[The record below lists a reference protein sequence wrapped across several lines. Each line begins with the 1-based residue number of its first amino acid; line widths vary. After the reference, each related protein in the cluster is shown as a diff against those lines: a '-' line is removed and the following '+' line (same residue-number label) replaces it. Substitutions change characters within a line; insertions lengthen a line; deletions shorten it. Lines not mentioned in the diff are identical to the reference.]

1 MDSQEFSKIY
11 DTYVEKIYRFVYLRV
26 NSKEEAQDIT
36 SQVFL
41 NFLSKS
47 QKNTKLNSQDILS
60 LQAFLYRIAKNLLID
75 NYRLKGRSVLS
86 LDENGAN
93 EIIDTKPLVDKN
105 TSKEEDMVVLQEKLN
120 KLKSPYFEVVIWHYL
135 EDLEIETIAK
145 ILNKTPGNVR
155 VILHRGLNQ
164 LKKDVED
171 QSHLF

>member
-11 DTYVEKIYRFVYLRV
+11 DTYVEKIYRFVYLRI

-47 QKNTKLNSQDILS
+47 QKNSKIHSEDVLS

-75 NYRLKGRSVLS
+75 TYRQKGRIALPLDDENIQNLVVADPPLDSK
-86 LDENGAN
+86 LDE
-93 EIIDTKPLVDKN
+93 ISDLKLIR
-105 TSKEEDMVVLQEKLN
+105 EKLN
-120 KLKSPYFEVVIWHYL
+120 ELRSPYWEVVVWHYL
-135 EDLEIETIAK
+135 EEIDIETIAK
-145 ILNKTPGNVR
+145 ILNKTPGNIR

-164 LKKDVED
+164 LKKSVEK
-171 QSHLF
+171 

>member
-47 QKNTKLNSQDILS
+47 EKNTKLNSQDILS

-75 NYRLKGRSVLS
+75 SYRRKGQAVFS
-86 LDENGAN
+86 LDETEA
-93 EIIDTKPLVDKN
+93 EAIATIDPSMDN
-105 TSKEEDMVVLQEKLN
+105 SIAQEENIKLLQSQLN
-120 KLKSPYFEVVIWHYL
+120 KLKSPYWEVVVWHYL
-135 EDLEIETIAK
+135 EDLDIEDIAK
-145 ILNKTPGNVR
+145 ILNKTPGNIR

-164 LKKDVED
+164 LKKEVEG
-171 QSHLF
+171 QS

>member
-11 DTYVEKIYRFVYLRV
+11 DTYVEKIYRFVYLRI

-47 QKNTKLNSQDILS
+47 QKNSKIHSEDILS

-75 NYRLKGRSVLS
+75 TYRQKGRIALS
-86 LDENGAN
+86 LDDENIQNLVVADPPLDSKLD
-93 EIIDTKPLVDKN
+93 EISDLKLIR
-105 TSKEEDMVVLQEKLN
+105 EKLN
-120 KLKSPYFEVVIWHYL
+120 ELRSPYWEAVVWHYL
-135 EDLEIETIAK
+135 EEIDIETIAK
-145 ILNKTPGNVR
+145 ILNKTPGNTR

-164 LKKDVED
+164 LKKSVEK
-171 QSHLF
+171 